1 MQLSW
6 EHKGKNESVS
16 ILSREA
22 FAKQYPQLMRSDD
35 ILSDRKELEVCF
47 IEHKDDIIFGTFVL
61 PCKEH
66 PIKDKAAF
74 DFVLD
79 KDQLF
84 FVDDTRTVENMLVG
98 MNEHTDYKLT
108 SALGFLLNFMSYMIS
123 EDVYFIEEYDQKLQ
137 NIEEQMYLGHDGGT
151 EHYIIETRRDMNI
164 MANYYRQLSS
174 MALSLEGIL
183 VRKQDS
189 TAASILN
196 LYNSRV
202 QQLYAM
208 VESVK
213 DSSSQI
219 WNLRQTQLSDRQNQI
234 STTLTII
241 TFLFLPLTFL
251 TGWFGMN
258 FRDMP
263 FLEHRGDYFFF
274 IGFCLLLVVA
284 EVWYI
289 RRKKLIK

>member
-35 ILSDRKELEVCF
+35 ILSGHKELEVCF

-189 TAASILN
+189 TAASILS

-274 IGFCLLLVVA
+274 IGFCLVLVVA